1 MSSPHLNNV
10 LIIGCILAYVS
21 GIISGLNNYDLS
33 IICQVNKPLVNES
46 VVKELSGILRIRKGV
61 ILPTT
66 LDYVYDIYFYH
77 STSSFGTIFYACRL
91 IFGHAQTYSI
101 FFIV

>member
-46 VVKELSGILRIRKGV
+46 VVKELSGILRIRKRGYSFNHLGLR
-61 ILPTT
+61 IRHIFLP
-66 LDYVYDIYFYH
+66 
-77 STSSFGTIFYACRL
+77 
-91 IFGHAQTYSI
+91 
-101 FFIV
+101 